1 MEDNR
6 FQEYVL
12 KSLKG
17 LAGKSASEIAIEL
30 FIMMKGL
37 GDTEIIIGETYDGK
51 NTLDADLL
59 EFRQSPPV
67 KIASDGIY
75 FRCSPGCKT
84 WHPVHTPNTMYLVFR
99 DFLGNNDAHNKALDE
114 FSTLLKN
121 SVDQVAIITYFCNDA
136 SEQIPIKFI
145 N

>member
-6 FQEYVL
+6 FQEYVV
-12 KSLKG
+12 KSLRD
-17 LAGKSASEIAIEL
+17 LAGKSASEIAIQVFL
-30 FIMMKGL
+30 IMKRL
-37 GDTEIIIGETYDGK
+37 GDTEIIIGETYDDK
-51 NTLDADLL
+51 NTLGADLL
-59 EFRQSPPV
+59 EFSQSPPI

-84 WHPVHTPNTMYLVFR
+84 WHPAHDPSTMNLVFH

-121 SVDQVAIITYFCNDA
+121 SVDQVTTITYFCNSTDK
-136 SEQIPIKFI
+136 QIPIKFI

>member
-1 MEDNR
+1 MEDSR

-12 KSLKG
+12 KSLKE
-17 LAGKSASEIAIEL
+17 LTGKSASEMAIKL
-30 FIMMKGL
+30 FIIMKRL
-37 GDTEIIIGETYDGK
+37 GNTEIIIGETYDGK

-67 KIASDGIY
+67 KIASDGVY

-84 WHPVHTPNTMYLVFR
+84 WHPVHEPDTMNLVFH

-121 SVDQVAIITYFCNDA
+121 SVDQVAVISYFCNDTGK
-136 SEQIPIKFI
+136 QIPIKFI